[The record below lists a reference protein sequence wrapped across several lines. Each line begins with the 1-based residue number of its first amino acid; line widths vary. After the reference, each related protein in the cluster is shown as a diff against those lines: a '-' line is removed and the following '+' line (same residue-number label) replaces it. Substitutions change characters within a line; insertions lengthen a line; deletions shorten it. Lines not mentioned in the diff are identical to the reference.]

1 MKKLAISAPSDEET
15 YDYSTSVRC
24 FGCSPLGEAVQ
35 VDHPAVSYPHDANLT
50 VRSKPPLMVS

>member
-24 FGCSPLGEAVQ
+24 FGCSPVGEAVQ
-35 VDHPAVSYPHDANLT
+35 VDNPAVSFAAT
-50 VRSKPPLMVS
+50 A